1 MQTST
6 MTSKGQIT
14 IPAELR
20 KRFGLRSGERVGFV
34 VEEGSV
40 RLVRRES
47 RTEKAVGILKA
58 DVSVTDDEMERTI
71 RQRAGK

>member
-6 MTSKGQIT
+6 LTSKGQVT

-20 KRFGLRSGERVGFV
+20 KRLGLRPGDRVGFV
-34 VEEGSV
+34 VEDGAV

-47 RTEKAVGILKA
+47 RVEAAFGILKA
-58 DVSVTDDEMERTI
+58 ETSVSDEDMEAAI
-71 RQRAGK
+71 RERAGQ